1 MKEKE
6 KPGTPLIITDEPAA
20 NKLQKASDVTL
31 QLEAPLS
38 EHNLQQEQQLTVQ
51 VTQRI
56 SSDYETILDP
66 DGVDDKKDITP
77 VLVSQQSNPPP
88 AQGMKKTK
96 SFGVKFTAKNSDLDV
111 IESQILQQI
120 IVDDD
125 SAVSSAEAED
135 MVGCPIELS
144 PMRQIRR

>member
-1 MKEKE
+1 
-6 KPGTPLIITDEPAA
+6 
-20 NKLQKASDVTL
+20 
-31 QLEAPLS
+31 
-38 EHNLQQEQQLTVQ
+38 
-51 VTQRI
+51 
-56 SSDYETILDP
+56 
-66 DGVDDKKDITP
+66 
-77 VLVSQQSNPPP
+77 
-88 AQGMKKTK
+88 MKKTK